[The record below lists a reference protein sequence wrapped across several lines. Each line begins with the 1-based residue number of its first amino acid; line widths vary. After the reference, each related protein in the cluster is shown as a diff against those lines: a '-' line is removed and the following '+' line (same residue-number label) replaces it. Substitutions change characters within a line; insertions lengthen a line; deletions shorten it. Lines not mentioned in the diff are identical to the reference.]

1 MADHLNNPL
10 VGVAARD
17 RASIRGDSQRDHI
30 AALERRIAQLERAL
44 AYQMQI
50 PRDVVII
57 SGSTY
62 TPVLFDGDGHLY
74 LRSAEEDTGDGTI
87 SSIDIG
93 RRPHARQHV
102 IDLAINI
109 DWIKAKL
116 LEDTTWLGEI
126 CAYCD
131 TSTPPD
137 PWPVG

>member
-17 RASIRGDSQRDHI
+17 RASIRGDSRDDRI
-30 AALERRIAQLERAL
+30 AALERRIGQLERAL
-44 AYQMQI
+44 AYQMQL
-50 PRDVVII
+50 PRDIVII

-62 TPVLFDGDGHLY
+62 TPVPYDTDGHLY
-74 LRSAEEDTGDGTI
+74 LRSAEEEAGDGTI

-102 IDLAINI
+102 IDLAVNVE
-109 DWIKAKL
+109 WIKAKL
-116 LEDTTWLGEI
+116 LEDTTWLEQICGFCDGEG
-126 CAYCD
+126 D
-131 TSTPPD
+131 PG